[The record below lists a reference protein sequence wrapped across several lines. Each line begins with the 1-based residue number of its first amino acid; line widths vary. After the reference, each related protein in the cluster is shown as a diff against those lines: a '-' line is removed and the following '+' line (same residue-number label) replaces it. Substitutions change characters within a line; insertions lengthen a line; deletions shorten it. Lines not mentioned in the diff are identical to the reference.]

1 MNEQKE
7 VPREFTGK
15 VIRFETTVEIPSA
28 SVVPQF
34 STLIPNPFS
43 QGARRV
49 WQRNRDAFLQLWK
62 TELWP
67 PFVEAVM
74 TLAAFGF
81 GLGGFVAGQ
90 VGGTTYLQFI
100 APGIIMSAV
109 LFVASFECMFGTY
122 IRMKIEKMFDA
133 IIATPISLEE
143 VVSAEITWAATRAG
157 LTGSS
162 VMVVL
167 VVIQLIPS
175 WWAILIVPVALL
187 TGFMIA
193 SLSIIV
199 TAFVPS
205 INSYNYYITLGV
217 IPMQLFS
224 GIFFPVASMPEAFR
238 WVVYFSP
245 LYPAMQLTRALFNG
259 QISWELLGYLVWL
272 IALALVTYTLA
283 VNTMR
288 RRLIR

>member
-1 MNEQKE
+1 MKDEKE
-7 VPREFTGK
+7 PGISISSW
-15 VIRFETTVEIPSA
+15 VIGRVILNSSFILHPS
-28 SVVPQF
+28 SLF
-34 STLIPNPFS
+34 PNPFS
-43 QGARRV
+43 AGAVRV
-49 WQRNRDAFLQLWK
+49 WQRNRDAFLRLWK

-74 TLAAFGF
+74 TLVAFGF
-81 GLGGFVAGQ
+81 GLGVYVQQQ
-90 VGGTTYLQFI
+90 VEGGSYLHFI
-100 APGIIMSAV
+100 APGLVMSAV
-109 LFVASFECMFGTY
+109 LFTAAFECMFGTY

-162 VMVVL
+162 VLIVL
-167 VVIQLIPS
+167 AILQLIPS
-175 WWAILIVPVALL
+175 WWVVLVVPVALL

-199 TAFVPS
+199 TALVPS

-224 GIFFPVASMPEAFR
+224 GIFFPTSRLPENIS
-238 WVVYFSP
+238 WLVYFSP
-245 LYPAMQLTRALFNG
+245 LYPSIQLARALFNG
-259 QISWELLGYLVWL
+259 NISIELLGYLIWL
-272 IALALVTYTLA
+272 IALAVVAYTVA
-283 VNTMR
+283 VNLMR
-288 RRLIR
+288 RRLIK